1 MNDDDLQAKA
11 FLLPRSS
18 VGTTTYLARQSL
30 TNYFSKTFSR
40 INKSLIHW
48 ARDNSIHN
56 DHNLHNIIMI
66 DFNNVDDEK

>member
-40 INKSLIHW
+40 INKSL
-48 ARDNSIHN
+48 DTLGTIHN